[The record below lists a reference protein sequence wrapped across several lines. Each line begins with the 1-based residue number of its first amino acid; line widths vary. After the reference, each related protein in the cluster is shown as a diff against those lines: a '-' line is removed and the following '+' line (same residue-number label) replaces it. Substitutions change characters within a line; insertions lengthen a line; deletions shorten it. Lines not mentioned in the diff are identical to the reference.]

1 MADKK
6 DPKAK
11 DAKPDGAHPEPAAE
25 AAKGGGRKKKLIIII
40 AAAAVL
46 LLGGGGAA
54 AYVLLG
60 KKKDA
65 HAEADGKKGKAA
77 AKAGHE
83 DDQAAAE
90 DDEEDDADAPPPD
103 QKPKKKKVKRKVF
116 DPAHAPVFVELDPFT
131 VNLADNPETKM
142 MQIKMSLEV
151 HDKDAS
157 EALKTLMPLVR
168 NDILLMLGSRFAA
181 DMSTREGKEE
191 LADEIVA
198 NTNGHLKGSKFAK
211 SVVSVQFQHMIIQ

>member
-25 AAKGGGRKKKLIIII
+25 AAKGGGKKKKLIIII

-65 HAEADGKKGKAA
+65 HAESDGKKGKAA

-103 QKPKKKKVKRKVF
+103 RKPKKKVKRKAF

-131 VNLADNPETKM
+131 VNLADNPDTKM